1 MRYWAAMPKGIQM
14 DDMSE
19 DQSKLIQAI
28 IDACQKLGWAV
39 ALPTDNISERVD
51 GMIIGTEDYIT
62 SLIGGSDEHMDFISD
77 DDDIFDEL
85 DEEDILHSN
94 VDLKKAKKQTH

>member
-1 MRYWAAMPKGIQM
+1 MPKGIQM

-39 ALPTDNISERVD
+39 ALPTDNINERVD
-51 GMIIGTEDYIT
+51 GMIIGTEEYIT
-62 SLIGGSDEHMDFISD
+62 SLIGGSDEHMDFV
-77 DDDIFDEL
+77 
-85 DEEDILHSN
+85 DEEDFEDIDEDDILYSN